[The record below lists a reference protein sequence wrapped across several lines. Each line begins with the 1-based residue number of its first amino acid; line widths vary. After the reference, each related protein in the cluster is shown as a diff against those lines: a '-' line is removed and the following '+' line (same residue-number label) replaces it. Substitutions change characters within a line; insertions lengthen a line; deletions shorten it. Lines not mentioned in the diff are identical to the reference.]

1 MDQPTKP
8 SGFAPSWLLIL
19 GLLLGASLLALM
31 ALDSSAYLLRKERHM
46 AAANVI
52 ELTSENW
59 QKEVAE
65 STVPVLVDF
74 WAPWCGPC
82 RALAPTI
89 DKLAAKYDGKVKVG
103 KLNVDDAGDIA
114 AQYGI
119 TSIPRVLVFKGGDKP
134 RRSIVG
140 LVSEG
145 ELAKA
150 IDGVIAEQ

>member
-1 MDQPTKP
+1 
-8 SGFAPSWLLIL
+8 
-19 GLLLGASLLALM
+19 M
-31 ALDSSAYLLRKERHM
+31 AG
-46 AAANVI
+46 ANVI
-52 ELTSENW
+52 ELTSDNW

-82 RALAPTI
+82 RALTPTI
-89 DKLAAKYDGKVKVG
+89 DKLAVKYEGKVKVG
-103 KLNVDDAGDIA
+103 KLNVDDAGDVA
-114 AQYGI
+114 AKYGI
-119 TSIPRVLVFKGGDKP
+119 TSIPRVLVFKGGEKP

-140 LVSEG
+140 LVSES